1 MFRNMFDVLR
11 EGDEFGNG
19 MIVRIELTSGL
30 KIFGLATKNFYAGE
44 WDLGPTWNY
53 LVLADSSFLVDT
65 GRSGMAGHLLEM
77 IEDIGF
83 SSRDIEFI
91 LLSHGHEDHDGGASH
106 IQEKTGARVRA
117 HSVYDQ
123 LIRFSPDKAPE
134 NVRKDFPPSC
144 WHCPMPES
152 FSGKHCV
159 QYHRERNG
167 IVVEVLEGESCSVG
181 ENIRTYHLPGHS
193 PDAIAVSIVDEAIV
207 VGDNV
212 LPDISP
218 IPTREEFFDQV
229 SRILK
234 PEYSEAQAL
243 YGLRAYIRSLKRL
256 RQIGERLSGAII
268 LPAHRLFYK
277 NRWNLLDLEERID
290 ELIAHHMQRCAEIL
304 RILREKPRTC
314 REIVLEHFD
323 ESLLKG
329 TGIHMAENEILSHLE
344 LLEACEDITRRDE
357 SSFAAT
363 GSNNFDSLIQS
374 IEPA

>member
-1 MFRNMFDVLR
+1 MFDVLHK
-11 EGDEFGNG
+11 GDEFGNG
-19 MIVRIELTSGL
+19 MIVRIKLTSGL
-30 KIFGLATKNFYAGE
+30 EIFGLATKNFYGGE

-53 LVLADSSFLVDT
+53 LILTDNPFLVDT
-65 GRSGMAGHLLEM
+65 GRSGMAALLLEM
-77 IEDIGF
+77 IEAIGF
-83 SSRDIEFI
+83 SIRDITSI

-106 IQEKTGARVRA
+106 IQKKTGVRVRA

-159 QYHRERNG
+159 QYHRERND
-167 IVVEVLEGESCSVG
+167 IVIEVLKGESSVG
-181 ENIRTYHLPGHS
+181 ENVRTYHLPGHS
-193 PDAIAVSIVDEAIV
+193 PDAIAVTLVDEAIV

-218 IPTREEFFDQV
+218 IPTREKFFDQV

-256 RQIGERLSGAII
+256 RQIGERLSGATI

-277 NRWNLLDLEERID
+277 NQWNLLNLEKRID

-304 RILREKPRTC
+304 RILGEKSRTC
-314 REIVLEHFD
+314 REIVLAYFD

-329 TGIHMAENEILSHLE
+329 TGIYMAENEILSHLE
-344 LLEACEDITRRDE
+344 LLEACGDIAWRDE

-363 GSNNFDSLIQS
+363 GSSNFDSLIQS